1 MSMADSLQRL
11 FKRESQQLVYAEIDS
26 NHVEGGIEPTA
37 LSAEQHYFRVWL
49 SEAFLAD
56 DRRLFRTFV
65 PVVHSN
71 VRLVF
76 GSNATQELP
85 YVAGPQN
92 VGIGT
97 TLGKGVQLNHPLT
110 NLLPFRGGAVSIAA
124 ALLAYKEKDFFS
136 GFLSVLNQVS
146 GLLNV
151 GQLSTTLKVVEGTVD
166 GIQSLLAAGDKDVHL
181 VYFQGFA
188 GTGPGG
194 GSPIKAG
201 YTAIVRAPTQK
212 LDSKALFVKAGRL
225 HKGSSLE
232 NCQPLDGYDY
242 MLLRTEVATTRDDY
256 LAFDEF
262 KKLLFDAVKTG
273 SQDPDAGREI
283 IRTAQV
289 VAWASPDLT
298 NADRVRIAKAISIEY
313 EKAIGASSTEKN
325 VRSFAGGAKSITDAS
340 LDWQPDDKFIERFSK
355 QEAVRLSER
364 WQGRP
369 EYEDFIEAVR

>member
-11 FKRESQQLVYAEIDS
+11 FKREAEHLVYAQIDS
-26 NHVEGGIEPTA
+26 DHVEGGIDSTV

-71 VRLVF
+71 VRLLF
-76 GSNATQELP
+76 GTNATQELP

-92 VGIGT
+92 VGLGT
-97 TLGKGVQLNHPLT
+97 TLGRGVQLNHALT
-110 NLLPFRGGAVSIAA
+110 NLLPFRGGSVSIAA
-124 ALLAYKEKDFFS
+124 ALLAYKDKDFFS

-166 GIQSLLAAGDKDVHL
+166 GIQSLLSAGDKDVHL
-181 VYFQGFA
+181 IYFQGFG
-188 GTGPGG
+188 GTNTDG
-194 GSPIKAG
+194 GSAMKAG
-201 YTAIVRAPTQK
+201 YTAVVRAPARK
-212 LDSKALFVKAGRL
+212 LDPKSLYVKDGRL
-225 HKGSSLE
+225 HKGSSLAD
-232 NCQPLDGYDY
+232 CRPLDGYDY

-262 KKLLFDAVKTG
+262 KKLLFDAVKAGAT
-273 SQDPDAGREI
+273 DPNAGREI

-298 NADRVRIAKAISIEY
+298 NADRIRIAKAISLEY
-313 EKAIGASSTEKN
+313 EEAIGATPSKIS
-325 VRSFAGGAKSITDAS
+325 RSFAEPAAAESGNLAPSDR
-340 LDWQPDDKFIERFSK
+340 FIERVSP
-355 QEAVRLSER
+355 QEALRLSQR

-369 EYEDFIEAVR
+369 AYDDFIAALR